1 MCGVEI
7 FKGLDVIFVFG
18 GFGYCGVEGMIMI
31 VCFVCENN
39 IFYLGICLGMQV
51 VLIDY
56 VCYVVNMENVNFME
70 FVLDCK
76 YLVVVLIIEW
86 CDENGNVEVCSEKSD
101 FGGIMC
107 FGVQQCQLVDDSLVC
122 QLYNVL
128 IIVECYCYCYEVNNM
143 LLKQIEDVGLCV
155 VGCFGDDQ
163 LVEIIEVLNYLWFV
177 VCQFYLEFIFI
188 LCDGY
193 LLFVGFV
200 KVVSE
205 FQKCQVK

>member
-56 VCYVVNMENVNFME
+56 VRYVVNMENVNFME

-101 FGGIMC
+101 
-107 FGVQQCQLVDDSLVC
+107 LVV
-122 QLYNVL
+122 
-128 IIVECYCYCYEVNNM
+128 
-143 LLKQIEDVGLCV
+143 LCV
-155 VGCFGDDQ
+155 
-163 LVEIIEVLNYLWFV
+163 LVYSSVSWLMIVWFV
-177 VCQFYLEFIFI
+177 SCIMR
-188 LCDGY
+188 
-193 LLFVGFV
+193 
-200 KVVSE
+200 
-205 FQKCQVK
+205 